1 MNREEFKNYIE
12 SIGFIH
18 ESNNRYLYKYYI
30 IYISLYHYEFY
41 DISNN
46 IRMSYIDLRDLNL
59 LEKVFIRE
67 LRSIKIKQLLG

>member
-12 SIGFIH
+12 SIGFKPFGI
-18 ESNNRYLYKYYI
+18 YYKYELYH
-30 IYISLYHYEFY
+30 IYLNNTHYEFY